1 MLYNIFHNI
10 PLFLNY
16 LFWAT
21 FNKKRHGAL
30 IDISPLIYAEA
41 EHTHESQLGAK
52 STRWDEW
59 VV

>member
-1 MLYNIFHNI
+1 MISFIIY

-16 LFWAT
+16 LFS
-21 FNKKRHGAL
+21 NKIFKLWHGAL